1 MKINWKLR
9 GQNKVTLVSIM
20 ALVVAFVYQ
29 VLGMFGVVPKVAES
43 DIVNLLTMLIDIL
56 VAIGVVTDPTTKGLN
71 DSERAMGYEEPN

>member
-29 VLGMFGVVPKVAES
+29 ALGMFGVVPKVAES

>member
-9 GQNKVTLVSIM
+9 GQNKATLMSIV
-20 ALVVAFVYQ
+20 AVAVAFVYQ
-29 VLGMFGVVPKVAES
+29 LLGIFGVVPKISES
-43 DIVNLLTMLIDIL
+43 DIVNLISMFLNVL

>member
-56 VAIGVVTDPTTKGLN
+56 VAIGVVTDPTTKGFN
-71 DSERAMGYEEPN
+71 DSERAMGYDEPN

>member
-20 ALVVAFVYQ
+20 ALFVAFVYQ